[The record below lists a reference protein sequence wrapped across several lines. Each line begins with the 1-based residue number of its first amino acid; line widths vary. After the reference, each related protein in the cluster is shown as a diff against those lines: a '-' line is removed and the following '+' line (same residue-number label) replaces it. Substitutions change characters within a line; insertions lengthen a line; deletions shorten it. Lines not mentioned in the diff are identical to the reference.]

1 MRLNIFFLSV
11 RLLDSLLVRRADSWR
26 AASLLY
32 HAINQTIFINSCKN
46 VTELFRAQKK
56 GSPILI
62 VPPEPASSHDLSGL
76 QLFESA
82 LTFHFYISGFAHDF
96 TFFFFSLAFLVIA
109 FLLLPWARF
118 LSALSSPAVAH
129 AVIQHVGKNAN
140 TSIPF
145 FPPSDPRSEAS
156 IMPLS
161 GEAYQFLPPPFSGS
175 LPLLSLYTT
184 T

>member
-1 MRLNIFFLSV
+1 
-11 RLLDSLLVRRADSWR
+11 
-26 AASLLY
+26 
-32 HAINQTIFINSCKN
+32 
-46 VTELFRAQKK
+46 
-56 GSPILI
+56 
-62 VPPEPASSHDLSGL
+62 
-76 QLFESA
+76 
-82 LTFHFYISGFAHDF
+82 
-96 TFFFFSLAFLVIA
+96 
-109 FLLLPWARF
+109 
-118 LSALSSPAVAH
+118 VAH

>member
-62 VPPEPASSHDLSGL
+62 VPPEPASSHDSIG
-76 QLFESA
+76 
-82 LTFHFYISGFAHDF
+82 
-96 TFFFFSLAFLVIA
+96 
-109 FLLLPWARF
+109 LLL
-118 LSALSSPAVAH
+118 L
-129 AVIQHVGKNAN
+129 
-140 TSIPF
+140 
-145 FPPSDPRSEAS
+145 
-156 IMPLS
+156 
-161 GEAYQFLPPPFSGS
+161 
-175 LPLLSLYTT
+175 
-184 T
+184 